1 MQNVGALRMLE
12 ECSTRHHLEL
22 WSLGL
27 PYLEDVS
34 CIGMVRKL
42 LKHFEHMFE
51 EAVQPND
58 IAFICPLSACSHAG

>member
-12 ECSTRHHLEL
+12 ECSTRCHLEL

-42 LKHFEHMFE
+42 LHFEHMCE
-51 EAVQPND
+51 EAVRPND
-58 IAFICPLSACSHAG
+58 IAFVCLPSACSHAG